1 MDPITISACIA
12 GATRAYNLVAKAV
25 NAGREIED
33 TAQYIGKF
41 FDSKEKILEIEKEN
55 QYGPK
60 FLRGSS
66 VEAQALEIQM
76 AKHKTQQMEAQ
87 LREIIVLY
95 GPGEAFY
102 NEMMK
107 TRRTIRAQRLAAAEA
122 RAKQKR
128 LIIDGTLIL
137 LMTGATMGIIFW
149 MVSLVAIWPM
159 ATPKLNDRSELTIS
173 IVWLLQ
179 IITVVAVATWGY
191 ASISERIDVNAQET
205 RSLRGNQNNYVFP
218 DIRKLEEELVE
229 LQKEVLI
236 LQTDLKYY
244 KEN

>member
-1 MDPITISACIA
+1 MDPLTITACIS
-12 GATRAYNLVAKAV
+12 GASKAYNMITKAV

-41 FDSKEKILEIEKEN
+41 FDSKEKLLEIEKEN

-76 AKHKTQQMEAQ
+76 AKHKTQQMEAK
-87 LREIIVLY
+87 LREMIVVY

-128 LIIDGTLIL
+128 LIIDGTLIF

-149 MVSLVAIWPM
+149 MVSLV
-159 ATPKLNDRSELTIS
+159 TN
-173 IVWLLQ
+173 
-179 IITVVAVATWGY
+179 
-191 ASISERIDVNAQET
+191 
-205 RSLRGNQNNYVFP
+205 
-218 DIRKLEEELVE
+218 
-229 LQKEVLI
+229 
-236 LQTDLKYY
+236 
-244 KEN
+244 

>member
-1 MDPITISACIA
+1 MDPLTITACIS
-12 GATRAYNLVAKAV
+12 GASKAYNMITRAV

-41 FDSKEKILEIEKEN
+41 FDSKEKLLEIEKEN

-76 AKHKTQQMEAQ
+76 AKHKTQQMEAK
-87 LREIIVLY
+87 LREMIVVY

-107 TRRTIRAQRLAAAEA
+107 TRRSIRRLRLEAAEA
-122 RAKQKR
+122 RAKRKR

-149 MVSLVAIWPM
+149 MIRLV
-159 ATPKLNDRSELTIS
+159 TN
-173 IVWLLQ
+173 
-179 IITVVAVATWGY
+179 
-191 ASISERIDVNAQET
+191 
-205 RSLRGNQNNYVFP
+205 
-218 DIRKLEEELVE
+218 
-229 LQKEVLI
+229 
-236 LQTDLKYY
+236 
-244 KEN
+244 

>member
-1 MDPITISACIA
+1 MDPLTITACIS
-12 GATRAYNLVAKAV
+12 GASKAYNMITKAV

-41 FDSKEKILEIEKEN
+41 FDSKEKLLEIEKEN

-60 FLRGSS
+60 FMRGSS

-76 AKHKTQQMEAQ
+76 AKHKTQQMEAK
-87 LREIIVLY
+87 LREMIVVY

-107 TRRTIRAQRLAAAEA
+107 TRRSIRRLRLEAAEA
-122 RAKQKR
+122 RAKRKR

-149 MVSLVAIWPM
+149 MISLVA
-159 ATPKLNDRSELTIS
+159 
-173 IVWLLQ
+173 
-179 IITVVAVATWGY
+179 G
-191 ASISERIDVNAQET
+191 
-205 RSLRGNQNNYVFP
+205 
-218 DIRKLEEELVE
+218 
-229 LQKEVLI
+229 
-236 LQTDLKYY
+236 
-244 KEN
+244 

>member
-1 MDPITISACIA
+1 MDPVTISACIA

-76 AKHKTQQMEAQ
+76 AKHKTQQMESQ

-107 TRRTIRAQRLAAAEA
+107 TRRTIRAKRLAEAEA

-128 LIIDGTLIL
+128 LLIDGTLLL
-137 LMTGATMGIIFW
+137 LMAGATVGIISL
-149 MVSLVAIWPM
+149 MISLVA
-159 ATPKLNDRSELTIS
+159 
-173 IVWLLQ
+173 
-179 IITVVAVATWGY
+179 G
-191 ASISERIDVNAQET
+191 
-205 RSLRGNQNNYVFP
+205 
-218 DIRKLEEELVE
+218 
-229 LQKEVLI
+229 
-236 LQTDLKYY
+236 
-244 KEN
+244 

>member
-1 MDPITISACIA
+1 MDPVTISACIA

-76 AKHKTQQMEAQ
+76 AKHKTQQMESQ

-107 TRRTIRAQRLAAAEA
+107 TRRTIRAKRLAEAEA

-128 LIIDGTLIL
+128 LLIDGTLLL
-137 LMTGATMGIIFW
+137 LMVGTSLGIIFW
-149 MVSLVAIWPM
+149 MVSLVAI
-159 ATPKLNDRSELTIS
+159 
-173 IVWLLQ
+173 
-179 IITVVAVATWGY
+179 
-191 ASISERIDVNAQET
+191 
-205 RSLRGNQNNYVFP
+205 
-218 DIRKLEEELVE
+218 
-229 LQKEVLI
+229 
-236 LQTDLKYY
+236 
-244 KEN
+244 

>member
-1 MDPITISACIA
+1 MDPVTISACIA

-76 AKHKTQQMEAQ
+76 AKHKTQQMETQ

-107 TRRTIRAQRLAAAEA
+107 TRRTIRSSRLAAAEA
-122 RAKQKR
+122 RAKRKR
-128 LIIDGTLIL
+128 MIIDGGLIL
-137 LMTGATMGIIFW
+137 GMF
-149 MVSLVAIWPM
+149 V
-159 ATPKLNDRSELTIS
+159 
-173 IVWLLQ
+173 
-179 IITVVAVATWGY
+179 ITVAFVGW
-191 ASISERIDVNAQET
+191 
-205 RSLRGNQNNYVFP
+205 SLN
-218 DIRKLEEELVE
+218 LV
-229 LQKEVLI
+229 I
-236 LQTDLKYY
+236 GAR
-244 KEN
+244 

>member
-1 MDPITISACIA
+1 MDPLTITACIS
-12 GATRAYNLVAKAV
+12 GATRAYNMVAKCV

-87 LREIIVLY
+87 LREVIVLY

-107 TRRTIRAQRLAAAEA
+107 TRRTIRQQRLVAAEA

-128 LIIDGTLIL
+128 LIIDGALIL
-137 LMTGATMGIIFW
+137 LMTGVTMGIIFW
-149 MVSLVAIWPM
+149 MVRLVAI
-159 ATPKLNDRSELTIS
+159 
-173 IVWLLQ
+173 
-179 IITVVAVATWGY
+179 
-191 ASISERIDVNAQET
+191 
-205 RSLRGNQNNYVFP
+205 
-218 DIRKLEEELVE
+218 
-229 LQKEVLI
+229 
-236 LQTDLKYY
+236 
-244 KEN
+244 

>member
-1 MDPITISACIA
+1 MDPVTISACIA
-12 GATRAYNLVAKAV
+12 GATRAYNLVAKCV

-55 QYGPK
+55 KYGPK

-76 AKHKTQQMEAQ
+76 AKHKTQQMESQ

-107 TRRTIRAQRLAAAEA
+107 TRRTIRQARLAAAEA
-122 RAKQKR
+122 RARKKR
-128 LIIDGTLIL
+128 LMIDGVLIL
-137 LMTGATMGIIFW
+137 LMATATVGIIYL
-149 MVSLVAIWPM
+149 MISLVA
-159 ATPKLNDRSELTIS
+159 
-173 IVWLLQ
+173 
-179 IITVVAVATWGY
+179 G
-191 ASISERIDVNAQET
+191 
-205 RSLRGNQNNYVFP
+205 
-218 DIRKLEEELVE
+218 
-229 LQKEVLI
+229 
-236 LQTDLKYY
+236 
-244 KEN
+244 

>member
-1 MDPITISACIA
+1 VDPMTIGACVS
-12 GATRAYNLVAKAV
+12 GAMKAYNMVTKAV

-55 QYGPK
+55 EHGPK

-76 AKHKTQQMEAQ
+76 AKHKTQQMESQ

-107 TRRTIRAQRLAAAEA
+107 TRRTIRQQRLSAAEA
-122 RAKQKR
+122 RAKNKR

-137 LMTGATMGIIFW
+137 IMTGGTMGIIFF
-149 MVSLVAIWPM
+149 MINLV
-159 ATPKLNDRSELTIS
+159 T
-173 IVWLLQ
+173 
-179 IITVVAVATWGY
+179 G
-191 ASISERIDVNAQET
+191 
-205 RSLRGNQNNYVFP
+205 
-218 DIRKLEEELVE
+218 
-229 LQKEVLI
+229 
-236 LQTDLKYY
+236 
-244 KEN
+244 

>member
-1 MDPITISACIA
+1 MDPLTITACIS
-12 GATRAYNLVAKAV
+12 GASKAYNMITKAV

-41 FDSKEKILEIEKEN
+41 FDSKEKLLEIEKEN

-60 FLRGSS
+60 FMRGSS

-76 AKHKTQQMEAQ
+76 AKHKTQQMEAK
-87 LREIIVLY
+87 LREMIVVY

-107 TRRTIRAQRLAAAEA
+107 TRRSIRRLRLEAAEA
-122 RAKQKR
+122 RAKRKR

-149 MVSLVAIWPM
+149 MVRLV
-159 ATPKLNDRSELTIS
+159 TN
-173 IVWLLQ
+173 
-179 IITVVAVATWGY
+179 
-191 ASISERIDVNAQET
+191 
-205 RSLRGNQNNYVFP
+205 
-218 DIRKLEEELVE
+218 
-229 LQKEVLI
+229 
-236 LQTDLKYY
+236 
-244 KEN
+244 

>member
-1 MDPITISACIA
+1 MDPLTITACIS
-12 GATRAYNLVAKAV
+12 GATRAYNMVAKCV

-87 LREIIVLY
+87 LREVIVLY

-107 TRRTIRAQRLAAAEA
+107 TRRTIRQQRLAAAEA

-128 LIIDGTLIL
+128 LLIDGALIL
-137 LMTGATMGIIFW
+137 IMTGSTMGIIFW
-149 MVSLVAIWPM
+149 MVGLVV
-159 ATPKLNDRSELTIS
+159 R
-173 IVWLLQ
+173 
-179 IITVVAVATWGY
+179 
-191 ASISERIDVNAQET
+191 
-205 RSLRGNQNNYVFP
+205 
-218 DIRKLEEELVE
+218 
-229 LQKEVLI
+229 
-236 LQTDLKYY
+236 
-244 KEN
+244 

>member
-1 MDPITISACIA
+1 MDPLTITACIS
-12 GATRAYNLVAKAV
+12 GATRAYNMVAKCV

-87 LREIIVLY
+87 LREVIVLY

-107 TRRTIRAQRLAAAEA
+107 TRRTIRQQRLAAAEA

-128 LIIDGTLIL
+128 LLIDGALIL
-137 LMTGATMGIIFW
+137 VMTGSTMGIIFW
-149 MVSLVAIWPM
+149 MVRLV
-159 ATPKLNDRSELTIS
+159 TN
-173 IVWLLQ
+173 
-179 IITVVAVATWGY
+179 
-191 ASISERIDVNAQET
+191 
-205 RSLRGNQNNYVFP
+205 
-218 DIRKLEEELVE
+218 
-229 LQKEVLI
+229 
-236 LQTDLKYY
+236 
-244 KEN
+244 

>member
-1 MDPITISACIA
+1 MDPLTITACIS
-12 GATRAYNLVAKAV
+12 GATRAYNMVAKCV

-76 AKHKTQQMEAQ
+76 AKYKTQQMEAQ

-95 GPGEAFY
+95 GPGEGFY

-107 TRRTIRAQRLAAAEA
+107 TRRIIRAARLAAAEA

-128 LIIDGTLIL
+128 LLIDGTLIL
-137 LMTGATMGIIFW
+137 IMTGSTMGIIFW
-149 MVSLVAIWPM
+149 MVGLV
-159 ATPKLNDRSELTIS
+159 T
-173 IVWLLQ
+173 
-179 IITVVAVATWGY
+179 G
-191 ASISERIDVNAQET
+191 
-205 RSLRGNQNNYVFP
+205 
-218 DIRKLEEELVE
+218 
-229 LQKEVLI
+229 
-236 LQTDLKYY
+236 
-244 KEN
+244 

>member
-76 AKHKTQQMEAQ
+76 AKHKTQQMETQ

-107 TRRTIRAQRLAAAEA
+107 TRRTICQRRLAAAEA
-122 RAKQKR
+122 RAKNKR
-128 LIIDGTLIL
+128 LMIDGTQIL

-149 MVSLVAIWPM
+149 MLSLVA
-159 ATPKLNDRSELTIS
+159 
-173 IVWLLQ
+173 
-179 IITVVAVATWGY
+179 G
-191 ASISERIDVNAQET
+191 
-205 RSLRGNQNNYVFP
+205 
-218 DIRKLEEELVE
+218 
-229 LQKEVLI
+229 
-236 LQTDLKYY
+236 
-244 KEN
+244 

>member
-1 MDPITISACIA
+1 MDPLTITACIS
-12 GATRAYNLVAKAV
+12 GATRAYNMVAKCV

-87 LREIIVLY
+87 LREVIVLY

-107 TRRTIRAQRLAAAEA
+107 TRRTIRQQRLAAAEA

-128 LIIDGTLIL
+128 LLIDGALIL
-137 LMTGATMGIIFW
+137 LMTGATMGIVFW
-149 MVSLVAIWPM
+149 MVRLV
-159 ATPKLNDRSELTIS
+159 TN
-173 IVWLLQ
+173 
-179 IITVVAVATWGY
+179 
-191 ASISERIDVNAQET
+191 
-205 RSLRGNQNNYVFP
+205 
-218 DIRKLEEELVE
+218 
-229 LQKEVLI
+229 
-236 LQTDLKYY
+236 
-244 KEN
+244 

>member
-1 MDPITISACIA
+1 MDPVTISACIA

-60 FLRGSS
+60 LLRGSS

-76 AKHKTQQMEAQ
+76 AKHKTQQMESQ

-107 TRRTIRAQRLAAAEA
+107 TRRTIRQQRLAAAEA

-137 LMTGATMGIIFW
+137 IMTGSTMGIVFW
-149 MVSLVAIWPM
+149 MI
-159 ATPKLNDRSELTIS
+159 N
-173 IVWLLQ
+173 IV
-179 IITVVAVATWGY
+179 VG
-191 ASISERIDVNAQET
+191 
-205 RSLRGNQNNYVFP
+205 
-218 DIRKLEEELVE
+218 
-229 LQKEVLI
+229 
-236 LQTDLKYY
+236 
-244 KEN
+244 

>member
-1 MDPITISACIA
+1 MDPLTITACIS
-12 GATRAYNLVAKAV
+12 GASKAYNMITRAV

-41 FDSKEKILEIEKEN
+41 FDSKEKLLEIEKEN

-76 AKHKTQQMEAQ
+76 AKHKTQQMEAK
-87 LREIIVLY
+87 LREMIVVY

-107 TRRTIRAQRLAAAEA
+107 TRRSIRRLRLEAAEA
-122 RAKQKR
+122 RAKRKR

-137 LMTGATMGIIFW
+137 IMTGATMGIIFW
-149 MVSLVAIWPM
+149 MISLVA
-159 ATPKLNDRSELTIS
+159 
-173 IVWLLQ
+173 
-179 IITVVAVATWGY
+179 G
-191 ASISERIDVNAQET
+191 
-205 RSLRGNQNNYVFP
+205 
-218 DIRKLEEELVE
+218 
-229 LQKEVLI
+229 
-236 LQTDLKYY
+236 
-244 KEN
+244 